1 MFSLEGQGLG
11 GCKQRKCAPIPVNG
25 AVYLLAH
32 EVHVEARKPCPVHH
46 SMNTHS
52 CVSKTSCTRSL
63 NNKNRKWK
71 APRAQMK
78 KEFKLRK
85 VSYPK
90 NHYSRILSAIS
101 RAGFFKLHMSAAA
114 QPFSPLLINL
124 QGGQLTV
131 PAGPNVPKCTC
142 SHGHFWLCSS

>member
-71 APRAQMK
+71 ASRAQMK

-142 SHGHFWLCSS
+142 SHGYFWLCSS